1 MGRKFMVW
9 LDSGANHSSKYEEVV
24 DLDEIGYT
32 SSEWDALSDERKE
45 EEMKDIAWQ
54 QSDWGFEEIT

>member
-1 MGRKFMVW
+1 MGRKFRVW

-32 SSEWDALSDERKE
+32 SSAWDALSDERKE